1 MIQKCI
7 QHIMKGKKYNDK
19 DSKFTVGDHVKVS
32 KHKNVFAKG
41 YIPNWS
47 EKVFAI
53 KKVKSTVSWTYII
66 NDCNGEEVV
75 GMFYKK
81 ELQKTNQKE
90 FRIKNIIKKK
100 EGKLFVK
107 CEGYDNSFNSWIDK
121 KDAIE

>member
-7 QHIMKGKKYNDK
+7 QHIMKGKKCNDK
-19 DSKFTVGDHVKVS
+19 YSKFTVGDHVKVS
-32 KHKNVFAKG
+32 KYKNVFAKG

-53 KKVKSTVSWTYII
+53 KKVNSTVSWTFII
-66 NDCNGEEVV
+66 NDCNGDEVV